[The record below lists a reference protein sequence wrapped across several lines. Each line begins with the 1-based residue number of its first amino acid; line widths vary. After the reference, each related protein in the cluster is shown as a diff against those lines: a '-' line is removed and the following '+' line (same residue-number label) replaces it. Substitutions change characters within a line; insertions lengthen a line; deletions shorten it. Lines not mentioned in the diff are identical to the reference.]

1 MGQPNALQIIGIGA
15 ARDARNWLYKADYP
29 RCIDRSIDF
38 FGTGAPP
45 REMAD
50 RSGELVLEFLA

>member
-1 MGQPNALQIIGIGA
+1 MGQPNALQIIGIRA
-15 ARDARNWLYKADYP
+15 ARDARNWVYKADYP
-29 RCIDRSIDF
+29 RRIDRSIDF

-45 REMAD
+45 RETAD

>member
-1 MGQPNALQIIGIGA
+1 MGQPNARQIIGIGA

-29 RCIDRSIDF
+29 RRIDQCIDF
-38 FGTGAPP
+38 FGTGVPP
-45 REMAD
+45 RETAD

>member
-1 MGQPNALQIIGIGA
+1 MGQPNAL
-15 ARDARNWLYKADYP
+15 LYKADYP
-29 RCIDRSIDF
+29 RRIDRYVDF

-50 RSGELVLEFLA
+50 HSGELVLEFLA

>member
-29 RCIDRSIDF
+29 RRIDRSIDF

>member
-1 MGQPNALQIIGIGA
+1 MGQPNALRIIGIRA
-15 ARDARNWLYKADYP
+15 ARDARDWLYKADYP
-29 RCIDRSIDF
+29 RRIDRSIDF

-45 REMAD
+45 RETAD